1 MAVTSV
7 AVDYAGRTGGDT
19 SKGVRTYTAKWIVR
33 TSVAT
38 DGQTT
43 VLADQ
48 RLPRQL
54 QYYQY
59 GGEVDRQAL
68 VQSRTA
74 EQDDQSPTLWRVT
87 IEYSTEASGQSN
99 TPEFS
104 KSIDLTPKYSWG
116 EYTEEEIVT
125 YDIFGKPVV
134 NSSGEMFDP
143 PLVRPVG
150 YPLLRITRAE
160 LNFNPLV
167 IMAFKGAINNATWG
181 QWPAYSAKCVS
192 LSANQEVQEGL
203 QFWRVS
209 YEFAFKLRQPPSI
222 QVGGDRVMKRVYIR
236 GEPKNQIFDVP
247 KDKSGGWVEYVL
259 DRGTYGRELTPRENP
274 PGSKQ
279 YPSDTDLVLSE
290 PRPLRDSPSGA
301 LLSSPVLLDGT
312 GGRLL
317 KNGTALNLNEP
328 NSPQPIYIPF
338 HICAEKDF
346 NLLQINPNPA

>member
-7 AVDYAGRTGGDT
+7 NVDYAGRTGGDT

-33 TSVAT
+33 TSVST

-116 EYTEEEIVT
+116 SYTEDEVV
-125 YDIFGKPVV
+125 YRDIRGKPVV

-150 YPLLRITRAE
+150 YPLLRISRAE

-167 IMAFKGAINNATWG
+167 IMAFKGAINNSTWG
-181 QWPAYSAKCVS
+181 PWPAFSAKCVDI
-192 LSANQEVQEGL
+192 SANQEVQEGL

-209 YEFAFKLRQPPSI
+209 YEFAFKLREAPSK
-222 QVGGDRVMKRVYIR
+222 QVGSTRVQRSVYIN
-236 GEPKNQIFDVP
+236 GSVQKKVFEVP
-247 KDKSGGWVEYVL
+247 NDDAGGWVEYTL
-259 DRGTYGRELTPRENP
+259 DRGTMGRELEPRKAED
-274 PGSKQ
+274 GSI
-279 YPSDTDLVLSE
+279 PSQSDLVLGA
-290 PRPLRDSPSGA
+290 PAPLRDFQSNS
-301 LLSSPVLLDGT
+301 LVSSPVLLDGA